1 MDRYDQMDVLQVRD
15 VMLTTASH
23 TNPDGS
29 KFEGWT
35 AGEGQVDVRYGWG
48 MPDLDKGMYGLVSS
62 LVTSSTTCRATAMTF
77 GPTTFPTKP

>member
-1 MDRYDQMDVLQVRD
+1 MDRYDQMDALQVRD

-48 MPDLDKGMYGLVSS
+48 MPDLDKGHVWSGQ
-62 LVTSSTTCRATAMTF
+62 
-77 GPTTFPTKP
+77 FPWQLRLQHAGRQL